1 LFLAESESGL
11 RLAVEDRAK
20 LLGCRDVIS
29 VLPIIDA
36 VRFLQQQEQ
45 NTPCF
50 GAEIPLLPLPD
61 YVEASSGL
69 NREKL
74 CGVLECFWRLP
85 CDRFRTTPTAS
96 LETCLNEHIEE
107 SICQQELDSAIRIR
121 QVIDL
126 SVKGHSHEMEDNRD
140 ETVAEILSRLAESA
154 TTFISAVQELA
165 RLSTSASSAVRHKI
179 DHLQNSFDRLTGA
192 VSEQQ
197 TSISA
202 SQERYHQLS
211 AAVASVQGVSER
223 HEAEM
228 GALREEARE
237 QSGNISGRLEELS
250 ARVDGHHLDFTG
262 LQAKV
267 ESLIPLHSAVADLSS
282 KVATWCERLDRQ
294 EEVLHSLCEM
304 QSQRAAALHQFYEA
318 LTRLETPTVLP
329 VHSRP
334 EASRTAAC

>member
-1 LFLAESESGL
+1 MFLTESESGL

-29 VLPIIDA
+29 GQPIVDA
-36 VRFLQQQEQ
+36 VRFLQLQEQ

-61 YVEASSGL
+61 YAEAPSGL

-74 CGVLECFWRLP
+74 CGVLECFWRSP

-126 SVKGHSHEMEDNRD
+126 PVKGHSHEMENNRD

-197 TSISA
+197 TSISV
-202 SQERYHQLS
+202 SQEQYQQLS
-211 AAVASVQGVSER
+211 TTVASVQGVSER
-223 HEAEM
+223 HEAEL
-228 GALREEARE
+228 GALREEA
-237 QSGNISGRLEELS
+237 QKQTGTLSGRVEELS
-250 ARVDGHHLDFTG
+250 ARLDEHHEDFSG
-262 LQAKV
+262 LRAKV
-267 ESLIPLHSAVADLSS
+267 ESLIPLHSVVADLSS
-282 KVATWCERLDRQ
+282 RVATWCERLDRQ
-294 EEVLHSLCEM
+294 EETLHSLCEM
-304 QSQRAAALHQFYEA
+304 QSQRAAALHQFYEV
-318 LTRLETPTVLP
+318 LTRLETSNVLP
-329 VHSRP
+329 SSRP
-334 EASRTAAC
+334 ETLRAAAH